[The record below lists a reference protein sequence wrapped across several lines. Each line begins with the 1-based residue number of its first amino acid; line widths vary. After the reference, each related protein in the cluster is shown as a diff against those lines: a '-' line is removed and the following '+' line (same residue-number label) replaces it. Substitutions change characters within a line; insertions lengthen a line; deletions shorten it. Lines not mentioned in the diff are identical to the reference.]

1 MIERNSLFSV
11 FRPPLTGRHV
21 LAMIVAFFLVI
32 FAVNGVFVY
41 VSLNSHPGVISE
53 DAYRKGLDYNRTLER
68 ADRQN
73 ARGWRT
79 TVRLDGGFVI
89 ATLTDR
95 NGAPLTGLAVRVEAH
110 RPVHD
115 RSDTSLVLRET
126 APGSYRAL
134 TALASGRWEL
144 RLTAAAQDLPD
155 YLVERSVMVPQ

>member
-1 MIERNSLFSV
+1 MMQRNSLFSL

-73 ARGWRT
+73 ARGWQT
-79 TVRLDGGFVI
+79 AVTLDGGIVVVS
-89 ATLTDR
+89 LKDR
-95 NGAPLTGLAVRVEAH
+95 KGTPLTGLDVRGQAR

-115 RSDTSLVLRET
+115 RSDTALVLRET
-126 APGSYRAL
+126 APGRYSAATGL
-134 TALASGRWEL
+134 TSGRWEL
-144 RLTAAAQDLPD
+144 AVTAVAQDLPD
-155 YLVERSVMVPQ
+155 YRIERSIVVPQ

>member
-21 LAMIVAFFLVI
+21 LAMIVAFFLAI
-32 FAVNGVFVY
+32 FVVNGIFVY

-68 ADRQN
+68 ADRQY
-73 ARGWRT
+73 ARGWRM

-89 ATLTDR
+89 VTLADR
-95 NGAPLTGLAVRVEAH
+95 NGAPLTGLTVRGEAN
-110 RPVHD
+110 RPVHP
-115 RSDTSLVLRET
+115 RSDTAIVLTET
-126 APGSYRAL
+126 APGRYRAA

-144 RLTAAAQDLPD
+144 RLTAAAQDWPD
-155 YLVERSVMVPQ
+155 YLIERSIMVPQ

>member
-1 MIERNSLFSV
+1 MIERNSLSSV

-21 LAMIVAFFLVI
+21 LAMIVAFFLAI
-32 FAVNGVFVY
+32 FVVNGIFVY

-79 TVRLDGGFVI
+79 TVTLDGGFV
-89 ATLTDR
+89 AVALSDR
-95 NGAPLTGLAVRVEAH
+95 NGAPLTGLAVRAEVR

-126 APGSYRAL
+126 APGRYRAA

-144 RLTAAAQDLPD
+144 RLTAAAQGLPD
-155 YLVERSVMVPQ
+155 YLIDRSIMVPQ

>member
-1 MIERNSLFSV
+1 MTERNSLFPV

-32 FAVNGVFVY
+32 FVVNGVFVY

-79 TVRLDGGFVI
+79 TVTLDGGFV
-89 ATLTDR
+89 AVAFRDR
-95 NGAPLTGLAVRVEAH
+95 NGAPLTGLAVRAEAH

-126 APGSYRAL
+126 APGRYRAE

-144 RLTAAAQDLPD
+144 RLTADAQDLPG
-155 YLVERSVMVPQ
+155 YLAERSIMVPQ